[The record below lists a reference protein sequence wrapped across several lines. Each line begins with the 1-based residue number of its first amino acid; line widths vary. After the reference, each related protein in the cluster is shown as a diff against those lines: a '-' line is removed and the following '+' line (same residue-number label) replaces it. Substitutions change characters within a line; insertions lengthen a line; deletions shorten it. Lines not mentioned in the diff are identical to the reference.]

1 MNINNVN
8 TATGSTG
15 TNKNAIEASIPAPA
29 QVKTEK
35 QYDHNKIAGMQ
46 KIENRNAENKEKE
59 KNISSKILEKIAEDL
74 NDYMD
79 DLQTDLG
86 FTINNKDD
94 EHQVIV
100 EIKNRK
106 TNEVIKQIPSKE
118 LLEIKKKMEEL
129 TGLIFDHKV

>member
-1 MNINNVN
+1 MDINNIN
-8 TATGSTG
+8 TAAGATG
-15 TNKNAIEASIPAPA
+15 TNKNALEAMVPTPSP
-29 QVKTEK
+29 VKTEK
-35 QYDHNKIAGMQ
+35 QHDTNKISDTQ
-46 KIENRNAENKEKE
+46 KIENRNVENKEKE
-59 KNISSKILEKIAEDL
+59 KNISSKILEKIAEEL

-86 FTINNKDD
+86 FTINNKDNN
-94 EHQVIV
+94 HQVII

-106 TNEVIKQIPSKE
+106 TNEVIKQIPPKE

>member
-1 MNINNVN
+1 MNINTMN
-8 TATGSTG
+8 TAG
-15 TNKNAIEASIPAPA
+15 TVGANKAVIEASVPVPAPAKTEKNHAQDKISGLQKTDNKNADN
-29 QVKTEK
+29 KKDTEK
-35 QYDHNKIAGMQ
+35 S
-46 KIENRNAENKEKE
+46 
-59 KNISSKILEKIAEDL
+59 ISSKMLEKIAEDL

-86 FTINNKDD
+86 FSINKDTD
-94 EHQVIV
+94 HQVIV

-106 TNEVIKQIPSKE
+106 TDEVVKQIPSKE

>member
-1 MNINNVN
+1 MDINNIN
-8 TATGSTG
+8 TAAGATG
-15 TNKNAIEASIPAPA
+15 TNKNTFEASVPVPSP
-29 QVKTEK
+29 VKTEK
-35 QYDHNKIAGMQ
+35 QHDPNKISDLQ
-46 KIENRNAENKEKE
+46 KIENRNAENKEKG
-59 KNISSKILEKIAEDL
+59 KNISSKILEKIAEEL

-86 FTINNKDD
+86 FTINNKDNN
-94 EHQVIV
+94 HQVII

>member
-1 MNINNVN
+1 MDINTMN
-8 TATGSTG
+8 TAGAAVS
-15 TNKNAIEASIPAPA
+15 NQAVSESPPPVSAPA
-29 QVKTEK
+29 KTDKSYEPA
-35 QYDHNKIAGMQ
+35 KIVNSQ
-46 KIENRNAENKEKE
+46 KTD
-59 KNISSKILEKIAEDL
+59 KNNTDKKNTKDSISSKMLEKITEDL

-86 FTINNKDD
+86 FTINKDED
-94 EHQVIV
+94 HQVIV

>member
-1 MNINNVN
+1 MDINTMSVPG
-8 TATGSTG
+8 TTGANKAAAEAPPPAPVKIDKNYE
-15 TNKNAIEASIPAPA
+15 TNKISDSEKTNNKNTDKKNNENSISD
-29 QVKTEK
+29 K
-35 QYDHNKIAGMQ
+35 ML
-46 KIENRNAENKEKE
+46 
-59 KNISSKILEKIAEDL
+59 KNITEDL

-86 FTINNKDD
+86 FVVNKDED
-94 EHQVIV
+94 NQVIV

-129 TGLIFDHKV
+129 TGLLFDHKV

>member
-1 MNINNVN
+1 MNINTMN
-8 TATGSTG
+8 TAG
-15 TNKNAIEASIPAPA
+15 TSGANKSVMEASIPAPA
-29 QVKTEK
+29 PVKTEK
-35 QYDHNKIAGMQ
+35 NHEQDKISDLQKTDNKNTG
-46 KIENRNAENKEKE
+46 KKKEE
-59 KNISSKILEKIAEDL
+59 KNISSKILEKIADDL

-86 FTINNKDD
+86 FTINRD
-94 EHQVIV
+94 EDNQVIV

>member
-1 MNINNVN
+1 MNINTVN
-8 TATGSTG
+8 TAAGSTG
-15 TNKNAIEASIPAPA
+15 TNKNAIEASNPLPA
-29 QVKTEK
+29 QVKTEN
-35 QYDHNKIAGMQ
+35 QHDQTKISSMQ

-86 FTINNKDD
+86 FTINNKDAD
-94 EHQVIV
+94 HQVIV